1 MARPRKVT
9 EEVQKA
15 VLPGDEPE
23 RFKMSEIGYSG
34 FDIFSGIT
42 QDEINR
48 ELNFPYSLKV
58 YEQMSYS
65 PAINAPLSLYE
76 HLISRAKFRFVP
88 PDKATTAEKDEC
100 KFINECLHDM
110 ETSLRQILRDCL
122 TSNKFGFAVLE
133 KVFRKRYKSSGSK
146 FDDGKIGL
154 KKLSLRNQKSI
165 EKFIFSEDGSS
176 VIGVKQNLRGLDINR
191 YSGSTSAS
199 VVIPRSKFLHVVVGK
214 NPDDPYGRS
223 LLRNV
228 YAPYRYLEV
237 LSEIEATG
245 IAKDLNGM
253 VMMKIPAQYLSTDAS
268 PEQKALL
275 ENFKNIARNVQV
287 HQQQGVVMP
296 STVDEATKVPL
307 FSMELMSV
315 DGKKQFDINKVKEYY
330 VNQIY
335 TSLFADLLIQGQSGV
350 GSFALAQVKSTL
362 TGAAIESMLMNIL
375 ESIERDVIRHLY
387 ELNNFDIS
395 RMGRLDYEGLT
406 DIDLGSLS
414 KAYQRLAS
422 TQLIEKDRDVL
433 NAVRKS
439 LGIDPRPDDE
449 PVDKEALG
457 ELSSK
462 SGAGLKVGTVG
473 NGTAKTLSGTDTSSN
488 NLENK
493 G

>member
-1 MARPRKVT
+1 MARPRKIPV
-9 EEVQKA
+9 EKA
-15 VLPGDEPE
+15 ILPGDQPE
-23 RFKMSEIGYSG
+23 RFKMNEIGYSG
-34 FDIFSGIT
+34 FDIFGGIT
-42 QDEINR
+42 QDELDRN
-48 ELNFPYSLKV
+48 LTFPYSVKT

-88 PDKATTAEKDEC
+88 PDKATDAEKKEC
-100 KFINECLHDM
+100 KFIDECLNDM
-110 ETSLRQILRDCL
+110 EVSLRQVLRDCL

-133 KVFRKRYKSSGSK
+133 KVFRKRYKASGSK

-154 KKLSLRNQKSI
+154 RKLSLRNQKSI
-165 EKFIFSEDGSS
+165 EKFIFSEDGSE
-176 VIGVKQNLRGLDINR
+176 VIGVKQSLRGLDNGR
-191 YSGSTSAS
+191 YMKVKGAT
-199 VVIPRSKFLHVVVGK
+199 VVIPRSKYLHVVVGR

-228 YAPYRYLEV
+228 YSPYRYLEV

-268 PEQKALL
+268 DEQKILL
-275 ENFKNIARNVQV
+275 EHFKNIARNVQV
-287 HQQQGVVMP
+287 HQQQGVIIP

-387 ELNNFDIS
+387 ELNGMDVS

-406 DIDLGSLS
+406 DIDLESLS

-449 PVDKEALG
+449 PVDKESMG
-457 ELSSK
+457 EMSSK
-462 SGAGLKVGTVG
+462 SGSGMEIGTVG
-473 NGTAKTLSGTDTSSN
+473 NGTAKTLSGNDTSSN